1 MTLPGSCEWSRP
13 PELVNHHGTGSTTGS
28 SCILRITFL
37 PWRLNHCSQREF
49 FRLLPPFITNIQLV
63 QLLEHT
69 VARHLSSQPNNN
81 RIHTQRTSTSSHKQ
95 LPQTIFTSKMPA
107 ALETALETKSIDVH
121 FKLKE
126 GKKYP
131 KTVDLEKLKE
141 QYGEGNVSFVES
153 KNKFFTIQVR
163 KVCDT
168 ADQMK
173 EELWPVLE
181 EIEIFKTWEPER
193 IMVWLSDSSCVYLM
207 GDPYPGK

>member
-1 MTLPGSCEWSRP
+1 
-13 PELVNHHGTGSTTGS
+13 
-28 SCILRITFL
+28 
-37 PWRLNHCSQREF
+37 
-49 FRLLPPFITNIQLV
+49 
-63 QLLEHT
+63 
-69 VARHLSSQPNNN
+69 
-81 RIHTQRTSTSSHKQ
+81 
-95 LPQTIFTSKMPA
+95 MPA
-107 ALETALETKSIDVH
+107 AVETAIETKSIDVH

-141 QYGEGNVSFVES
+141 HYGEGNVSFVES

-173 EELWPVLE
+173 EELWPVLD